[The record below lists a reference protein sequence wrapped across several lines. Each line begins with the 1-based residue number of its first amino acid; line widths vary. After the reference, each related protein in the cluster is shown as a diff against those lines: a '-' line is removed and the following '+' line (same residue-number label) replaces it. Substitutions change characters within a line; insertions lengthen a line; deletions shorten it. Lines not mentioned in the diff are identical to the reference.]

1 MTRRVVVVVV
11 SAMIGLVAGAG
22 LTMALQR
29 DTRAQSPDA
38 ARALVAPPTT
48 PETPTTFL
56 VWVPRGLPDGF
67 AATVARVPKIAATTV
82 VAEDDTWLRR
92 SWTAGGE
99 LVDHPPAGYRIPIDT
114 AAVDPATFAAF
125 VPATD
130 RPDVAALSQGAA
142 ILGQTSATL
151 RGLGAG
157 SVLDVGGRTLRV
169 AAVLPDQL
177 VGAAE
182 LVVSNRV
189 GERIGVH
196 HDRYMLVQPARGRRM
211 TPDAFRARIGPF
223 LPASLAINRA
233 VQVRAP
239 GDTPY
244 FRAGDAVLPPVAVKT
259 LFGEFAARPGQ
270 RPGTLQID
278 PAWTAAHIETAHVP
292 LLGRVTCNRQIV
304 PQLIAAMRHV
314 KRRAPPNVVR
324 SFDGCYVP
332 RFIGWSDEN
341 MLSYH
346 SWGIA
351 FDVNAE
357 ANVRGETPDQDPRL
371 VRILARDGFE
381 WGGSWIVPDGNH
393 FEFHRTVPA
402 GG

>member
-1 MTRRVVVVVV
+1 MTRRVVVIALATTLGV
-11 SAMIGLVAGAG
+11 VAGAG
-22 LTMALQR
+22 LTMAVQP
-29 DTRAQSPDA
+29 DTRAPSPGP
-38 ARALVAPPTT
+38 ARALAEPPTT
-48 PETPTTFL
+48 PETPSTFL
-56 VWVPRGLPDGF
+56 VWVPRGLPQGF
-67 AATVARVPKIAATTV
+67 ASTVATVPKIAATTV

-99 LVDHPPAGYRIPIDT
+99 PVDHPPAGYRIPIDT
-114 AAVDPATFAAF
+114 AAVDPATFASF
-125 VPATD
+125 VPPAD
-130 RPDVAALSQGAA
+130 RPDIAALNQGAA
-142 ILGQTSATL
+142 VLGASSAAL
-151 RGLGAG
+151 RGLGPG

-182 LVVSNRV
+182 LVVSSRV
-189 GERIGVH
+189 GATIGVQ

-211 TPDAFRARIGPF
+211 TPDAFRARIAPF
-223 LPASLAINRA
+223 LPASLEVNRA

-244 FRAGDAVLPPVAVKT
+244 FRAGDAVLPPVVVKT
-259 LFGEFAARPGQ
+259 LFGEFAAREGR

-278 PAWTAAHIETAHVP
+278 PAWTAAHIATTHVP

-304 PQLIAAMRHV
+304 PQLAAAMRHV
-314 KRRAPPNVVR
+314 KRRAPANVVR

-332 RFIGWSDEN
+332 RFIGWSDDN

-346 SWGIA
+346 SWGVA
-351 FDVNAE
+351 FDVNAG
-357 ANVRGETPDQDPRL
+357 ANVRGETPRQDPRL
-371 VRILARDGFE
+371 VRILERYGFE

-393 FEFHRTVPA
+393 FEFHRTVPSGA
-402 GG
+402 